1 MMGVSGRRD
10 CHLSRCRRRGLGS
23 GPLQNGPPGALVLVM
38 KPSRTS
44 GKSELPRGATH
55 RSVSK
60 RPLVALVG
68 IWSLT
73 VTDAAESSG
82 ASPLGKSGYPAV
94 NDRCQAKHRAMVT
107 NLYRCTKDLLRRH
120 GDEMKASSSHMP
132 PATTGSFHRNA
143 VICRP
148 QRRLSAFQHQGKG
161 EVPWMPPSPQAAS
174 RRSRWRPRANPGDQ
188 RDPTAEPP

>member
-1 MMGVSGRRD
+1 
-10 CHLSRCRRRGLGS
+10 
-23 GPLQNGPPGALVLVM
+23 M
-38 KPSRTS
+38 KPSQTS
-44 GKSELPRGATH
+44 GKSELSRGATH
-55 RSVSK
+55 RSASK
-60 RPLVALVG
+60 RPLVDLVG

-132 PATTGSFHRNA
+132 PAAAGSFHRNA

-161 EVPWMPPSPQAAS
+161 GYPGCRRARRRRP

>member
-1 MMGVSGRRD
+1 
-10 CHLSRCRRRGLGS
+10 
-23 GPLQNGPPGALVLVM
+23 M
-38 KPSRTS
+38 KPSQTS
-44 GKSELPRGATH
+44 GKSELSRGATH
-55 RSVSK
+55 RSASK
-60 RPLVALVG
+60 RPLVDLVG

-73 VTDAAESSG
+73 VTDAAKSSG

-94 NDRCQAKHRAMVT
+94 NDRCHAKHRAMVT

-161 EVPWMPPSPQAAS
+161 EVHWMPPSPQAAPQALTLASS
-174 RRSRWRPRANPGDQ
+174 RESGRPARPD
-188 RDPTAEPP
+188 R